1 MGRISR
7 IKSRAVVFAKLI
19 AFSVGKMKV
28 VVRAVIIGVK
38 AKNSKISSN
47 AAFMFNFSPPLFFIQ
62 IFHISC

>member
-1 MGRISR
+1 
-7 IKSRAVVFAKLI
+7 
-19 AFSVGKMKV
+19 
-28 VVRAVIIGVK
+28 VIIGVK